1 MKSENSVATP
11 PAISREPTK
20 LVKNEALKASS
31 NYLRGGLLD
40 GLEDATTGALSRDDT
55 LLSKFHGIYQQDD
68 RDIRKELRRQKQEPA
83 YSFMIRVRAP
93 GGICSTDQ
101 WLKMD
106 RIAASYANPSLKLTT
121 RQAIQFHGVI
131 KTNLKASIQKI
142 NHALMDT
149 LAACGDVNRNVM
161 CSPNPHDANIHA
173 EILQTTRAISE
184 RLTPKTKAYHDIW
197 LTDHSGENIKVTR
210 DEAEPIYGKTYL
222 PRKFKIVIAIPPSN
236 DVDVYAHDLGFIAIV
251 KDGVLR
257 GYNVTVGGGM
267 AMSHGNEKT
276 YPRLARLI
284 GFCQPDQIVEVAE
297 AIVTVQRDHG
307 DRSNRKHA
315 RLKYTI
321 DDYGIVWFRD
331 ETESRLGYRLDPI
344 QAFTFEN
351 SQDRYGWVE
360 GENGHRHLTLFIQ
373 NGRVR
378 DDEESSLR
386 TALREIA
393 RIHKGEFRL
402 TPNQNLIIAN
412 VRDRDRKS
420 IESILEHH
428 RVVAAHNRSA
438 LRLNSMSCVALPT
451 CSLALAE
458 SERVIP
464 ELITELE
471 RILAIHELEKDDITL
486 RITGCPNGCA
496 RPHLAEIGIVGRAP
510 GKYNLYLGGGFRGD
524 RLGTLFQESLT
535 LKEITDQLIP
545 ILGTYKKERQS
556 NERFGDFC
564 LRTKIVAA

>member
-1 MKSENSVATP
+1 MKSENPVVTP
-11 PAISREPTK
+11 PVISHEPKK
-20 LVKNEALKASS
+20 LVKNEALKESS
-31 NYLRGGLLD
+31 DYLRGGLLD
-40 GLEDATTGALSRDDT
+40 GLKDTSTGALSRNDT

-68 RDIRKELRRQKQEPA
+68 RDVRKKLRRQKHEPA

-93 GGICSTDQ
+93 GGMCSTDQ
-101 WLKMD
+101 WLAMD
-106 RIAASYANPSLKLTT
+106 RIAATYANPSLKLTT

-161 CSPNPHDANIHA
+161 CCPNPHDPGIHA
-173 EILQTTRAISE
+173 EVLQATRDISE
-184 RLTPKTKAYHDIW
+184 RLTPKTNAYHDIW
-197 LTDHSGENIKVTR
+197 LTDQSGENIKITH
-210 DEAEPIYGKTYL
+210 DAEPIYGKTYL

-251 KDGVLR
+251 KEGTLQ
-257 GYNVTVGGGM
+257 GYNVTAGGGM
-267 AMSHGNEKT
+267 AMSHGNERT

-284 GFCQPDQIVEVAE
+284 GFCKPDQIVDVAE
-297 AIVTVQRDHG
+297 AVVTVQRDYG

-321 DDYGIVWFRD
+321 DDYGIDWFRD
-331 ETESRLGYRLDPI
+331 ETESRLGYQLAPI
-344 QAFTFEN
+344 QEFTFEN

-360 GENGHRHLTLFIQ
+360 GEDGHRHLTLFIQ

-378 DDEESSLR
+378 DDGGSSLR

-393 RIHKGEFRL
+393 RIHKGHFRL
-402 TPNQNLIIAN
+402 TPNQNLIVAN
-412 VRDRDRKS
+412 VRENDRIS

-428 RVVAAHNRSA
+428 RVVAAQNHSA

-464 ELITELE
+464 QLIAELE
-471 RILAIHELEKDDITL
+471 RILEIHDLEKEAITL
-486 RITGCPNGCA
+486 RMTGCPNGCA

-510 GKYNLYLGGGFRGD
+510 GKYNLYLGGGFHGD
-524 RLGTLFQESLT
+524 RLGTLFKESLT
-535 LKEITDQLIP
+535 LEEITDQLDP
-545 ILGTYKKERQS
+545 ILGTYKDERQPD
-556 NERFGDFC
+556 ERFGDFC
-564 LRTKIVAA
+564 LRTKIVV